1 MISISPFKAL
11 RPEAQYAKQVA
22 SRPYD
27 VLSSKEAKI
36 EAEGNPFS
44 FLHITKSEIDLPA
57 NIDVHS
63 AAVYSKAKENLDA
76 FISRPVLF
84 NESKPCYY
92 IYQLIM
98 NNKSQTGL
106 VCCSS
111 VDDYENGLIKKHEF
125 TRPEK
130 EDDRI
135 AHIKATG
142 AQTGNV
148 FLAFRDVDELN
159 EIIEKWKTEKSP
171 VYNFTADDAIQ
182 HTVWVISDE
191 NIIAN
196 ITEIFKAQVPC
207 TYIAD
212 GHHRAASAAKV
223 RYQLADS
230 TEAAYFLTTLFPAA
244 QLHIMDYNRVVK
256 DLNELSQ
263 EEFFDRIN
271 KSFTIEKEKEAYA
284 PKEPHNFGMYLDGKW
299 YKLTALDGTF
309 STDPI
314 GVLDITI
321 LQNNLLEP
329 VLGIKD
335 QRTDKR
341 IDFVGGIRGL
351 KELEERVNSKEM
363 KVAFS
368 LYPVSI
374 QQLFD
379 IADSGNVMPPKSTW
393 FEPKLRDGLF
403 THLIA

>member
-11 RPEAQYAKQVA
+11 RPEAQYARQVA
-22 SRPYD
+22 SKPYD
-27 VLSSKEAKI
+27 VLSSKEAKT

-84 NESKPCYY
+84 RESKPCYY

-148 FLAFRDVDELN
+148 FLAFRDVDGLN

-171 VYNFTADDAIQ
+171 VYNFTSDDAVQ

-191 NIIAN
+191 NMIAR
-196 ITEIFKAQVPC
+196 ITEIFKTKVPC

-244 QLHIMDYNRVVK
+244 QLHIMDYNRVIK
-256 DLNELSQ
+256 DLNGLSQ
-263 EEFFDRIN
+263 EDFFDRIN
-271 KSFTIEKEKEAYA
+271 KTFSVEKEKEAYA
-284 PKEPHNFGMYLDGKW
+284 PTEPHNFGMYLDSKW

-314 GVLDITI
+314 GILDLTI
-321 LQNNLLEP
+321 LQNNLFEP

-351 KELEERVNSKEM
+351 KELEERVDSKEM

-403 THLIA
+403 THLIG

>member
-1 MISISPFKAL
+1 MISIFPFKAL
-11 RPEAQYAKQVA
+11 RPEAQFAKQVA
-22 SRPYD
+22 SKPYD
-27 VLSSKEAKI
+27 VLSSKEAKL

-57 NIDVHS
+57 NIDIHS
-63 AAVYSKAKENLDA
+63 DVVYAKAKENLDA

-84 NESKPCYY
+84 SESKPCYY
-92 IYQLIM
+92 VYQLTM

-111 VDDYENGLIKKHEF
+111 VNDYEHGLIKKHEF

-130 EDDRI
+130 EADRI
-135 AHIKATG
+135 AHMKITG

-159 EIIEKWKTEKSP
+159 VIIEKWKKDKNP
-171 VYNFTADDAIQ
+171 VYDFTSDDNVQ

-191 NIIAN
+191 VIIKK
-196 ITEIFKAQVPC
+196 ITEIFKTKVPC

-223 RYQLADS
+223 KYQLADYE
-230 TEAAYFLTTLFPAA
+230 EAGYFLTTLFPAG
-244 QLHIMDYNRVVK
+244 QLQIMDYNRVIK
-256 DLNELSQ
+256 DINGLST
-263 EEFFDRIN
+263 EEFLEKIN
-271 KSFTIEKEKEAYA
+271 KNFTVEKESDAYA
-284 PKEPHNFGMYLDGKW
+284 PKEPHEFGMYLKGAW

-314 GVLDITI
+314 GILDITI
-321 LQNNLLEP
+321 LQNNLLDP

-351 KELEERVNSKEM
+351 KELERRVNSKEM

-368 LYPVSI
+368 LHPVSI

-403 THLIA
+403 THLIC